1 MDAIVV
7 SCNWIEFFLDLMGLD
22 VKVGIGRAINCV
34 SRPPDRTNGSAV
46 HKSTNEIQSRFEIA
60 PSELNL

>member
-22 VKVGIGRAINCV
+22 IKVGIGCAINCV
-34 SRPPDRTNGSAV
+34 SRPPDRTNRSAV

-60 PSELNL
+60 LSEFNL